1 MSAKASIPHGALAEN
16 LLATVDAS
24 ADPTRP
30 PIHPDTL
37 ALYDLWLASGAANEP
52 AASPPPPASDDDEEE
67 DYSESADDDNNE
79 PCDDFGPVQSS
90 FYGVTWDRRKARWRA
105 AVRLA
110 KRLGYEGQVHNIG
123 MFDHEKQAA
132 RAVDAFVRRYMP
144 ELVHSH
150 LNFPDETSEDDGQDN
165 PADAIQ
171 DATSPPATLHN
182 DAGAPPP
189 PREDQDHAT
198 PPPPPAPEVPPAAP
212 PPPPAEPTATASD
225 SAMESAPAPM
235 ESDEEQDDESVPEVV
250 PGTTI

>member
-1 MSAKASIPHGALAEN
+1 MSAKASIPHGALAQN

-37 ALYDLWLASGAANEP
+37 ALYDLWLASGANTAP
-52 AASPPPPASDDDEEE
+52 PPPPASDDDEEE
-67 DYSESADDDNNE
+67 DYSDDDDADNE

-110 KRLGYEGQVHNIG
+110 KRLGYEGQVYNIG

-150 LNFPDETSEDDGQDN
+150 LNFPDEADEDDGQDN
-165 PADAIQ
+165 PAD
-171 DATSPPATLHN
+171 DAVPRKVVSNEQERAA
-182 DAGAPPP
+182 DASEA
-189 PREDQDHAT
+189 
-198 PPPPPAPEVPPAAP
+198 PPPPPAPAVPPAP
-212 PPPPAEPTATASD
+212 PPPPADQTATASD
-225 SAMESAPAPM
+225 APPPPPPAPM
-235 ESDEEQDDESVPEVV
+235 SEDEQDDESVPEV

>member
-1 MSAKASIPHGALAEN
+1 MTAKASIPAGALAQN
-16 LLATVDAS
+16 LLATIDAS

-52 AASPPPPASDDDEEE
+52 AAPPPPPASDDDEE
-67 DYSESADDDNNE
+67 DYSESDDDTGNE
-79 PCDDFGPVQSS
+79 HDFGPLQSS
-90 FYGVTWDRRKARWRA
+90 FYGVTWDRKKGRWRA

-110 KRLGYEGQVHNIG
+110 KRLGYEGQVYNIG
-123 MFDHEKQAA
+123 LFDHAWEKQAA

-150 LNFPDETSEDDGQDN
+150 LNFPDEPDEDDGQDS
-165 PADAIQ
+165 PAD
-171 DATSPPATLHN
+171 DAVPRKFVPNELERAA
-182 DAGAPPP
+182 DASAG
-189 PREDQDHAT
+189 

-212 PPPPAEPTATASD
+212 PPPPADQMATASD

-235 ESDEEQDDESVPEVV
+235 ESDEDQDDESVPEV